1 MALIPAPLYE
11 FNFWFWRFELSIE
24 HSEKP
29 ETWYCQAEDT
39 IHALEQFDDAFPQ
52 AKDEHWTVD
61 WDSPYYMEHE
71 YE

>member
-39 IHALEQFDDAFPQ
+39 IHALEQFDKLKEGFWSSV
-52 AKDEHWTVD
+52 HI
-61 WDSPYYMEHE
+61 SPFLVKNLS
-71 YE
+71 